1 MSKSSG
7 MRQCIK
13 VISDVFAGLGADKG
27 MHRSAVGK
35 QARPAVQPYPADV
48 NAFSAGERDIE
59 PGSRSETSG
68 QEESSDQQPLLQPS
82 DKSQRT

>member
-1 MSKSSG
+1 M
-7 MRQCIK
+7 IA
-13 VISDVFAGLGADKG
+13 DAFAGLAADKG

-35 QARPAVQPYPADV
+35 QAKPAVQPYPADV
-48 NAFSAGERDIE
+48 NTFSAGERDVE
-59 PGSRSETSG
+59 MGSRSETSG

>member
-7 MRQCIK
+7 ARQCIK

-35 QARPAVQPYPADV
+35 QARPAVQPYPAGD
-48 NAFSAGERDIE
+48 RDTE
-59 PGSRSETSG
+59 LGSRLETSG